1 MEMEF
6 KSGARRQRLLLI
18 VGVALALFAGGAAFY
33 MSSHGTASGQPV
45 ATRTVVVAAQEI
57 PARTVIEQSHLIL
70 RKVPDDATYDMAVTD
85 PSQVL
90 GLVTGVS
97 VYDGQPITMNLFA
110 TSTAG
115 YKFSILSPTE
125 TVAPDSPYWRAV
137 AVQVP
142 KDRAVGGQVLAPQHV
157 DLFTTVAINI
167 LTSQKDGSMADTPS
181 REGYYSDKTTKLAW
195 PDLQVLSVD
204 TDNDIYVLRMTLHDA
219 EEVAHLQDI
228 GDTAFALALRPDNDT
243 RTVDLSAFGETTN
256 RIIEQHIFPLPQII
270 NTATYPQPSPLATP
284 SPVPSALASAP
295 PSPASSPAASP
306 PASGEPAIP
315 RSGPPTSPAPSG
327 AASAAPKPAASPSP
341 SAVH

>member
-18 VGVALALFAGGAAFY
+18 VGVALALFAGIAAFY
-33 MSSHGTASGQPV
+33 MSSHGTASGQPI
-45 ATRTVVVAAQEI
+45 AMRTVVVAAQAI
-57 PARTVIEQSHLIL
+57 PARTVIEQSHVIL

-85 PSQVL
+85 PGQVL

-142 KDRAVGGQVLAPQHV
+142 KDRAVGGQVMAPQHV
-157 DLFTTVAINI
+157 DLFTTVEINI
-167 LTSQKDGSMADTPS
+167 LTAQKDGTMANTPS
-181 REGYYSDKTTKLAW
+181 REGYYTDKTTKLAW

-219 EEVAHLQDI
+219 EEVAHLQDV

-243 RTVDLSAFGETTN
+243 RTVDLSAYGETTN

-284 SPVPSALASAP
+284 SPIPSALAAA
-295 PSPASSPAASP
+295 SPSPAASP
-306 PASGEPAIP
+306 TASGGPGTP
-315 RSGPPTSPAPSG
+315 RWGPPTSPAPSG
-327 AASAAPKPAASPSP
+327 AAAATLKPAASPSS
-341 SAVH
+341 SAAH